1 MGNTEEGA
9 RVLVHGLAERGDPD
23 GPAFNRL
30 TGTGWVRA
38 RRGQYS
44 DAASKGHHT
53 TLLTAESTGA
63 LAPSFR
69 ALLRILGRQAV
80 APGTQDS
87 TVYGTARASPRT
99 FFAHHHAAITSAIVN
114 ADATVILNAAA
125 ALSCSLTFG
134 IHPTAIRL
142 MHA

>member
-1 MGNTEEGA
+1 MSSSTASQSAATPTAPPSTASPA
-9 RVLVHGLAERGDPD
+9 RDGCER
-23 GPAFNRL
+23 
-30 TGTGWVRA
+30 
-38 RRGQYS
+38 
-44 DAASKGHHT
+44 AAGSTPTPPPTKGHHT